1 MSRFRARNSRARR
14 TYQARRTVSVLGA
27 VMSQA
32 VHAPMTSPSH
42 EPRDDAHSREP
53 APRSRD
59 EAAVRYWGAIYAY
72 IRQAGRRDQEARDLT
87 QGFVADVLL
96 GRDLVSK
103 LDEHRGQFRT
113 LLLSAVRN
121 YLADAYRFDHA
132 ARRHPA
138 DVRIVRDD
146 AAADSVA
153 APADSGPERAF
164 HRAWISAAV
173 REAADALRAECR
185 AAGRDMAWDAFDGRI
200 LRPMLEG
207 ADPVPYDVLVARWNL
222 REHSQVSNAIV
233 SARRSFAAHLLRLL
247 GARAGAS
254 RDTARAEL
262 SELLRLLE
270 GRTP

>member
-1 MSRFRARNSRARR
+1 MS
-14 TYQARRTVSVLGA
+14 T
-27 VMSQA
+27 
-32 VHAPMTSPSH
+32 PPP
-42 EPRDDAHSREP
+42 EPRDDAPFREP
-53 APRSRD
+53 PPRSRD

-72 IRQAGRRDQEARDLT
+72 VRQAGRRDQEARDLT
-87 QGFVADVLL
+87 QGFIADVLL

-132 ARRHPA
+132 ARRHPSDA
-138 DVRIVRDD
+138 RIVRDD
-146 AAADSVA
+146 AAADAVA

-164 HRAWISAAV
+164 HRAWVSAAV
-173 REAADALRAECR
+173 RDAADALREECR
-185 AAGRDMAWDAFDGRI
+185 AAGREMAWDAFDGRV
-200 LRPMLEG
+200 LKPMLEG
-207 ADPVPYDVLVARWNL
+207 AEPVPYDVLVARWNL

-233 SARRSFAAHLLRLL
+233 AARRSFAAHLLRLL

-254 RDTARAEL
+254 REDARTEL